1 MKRMISSSV
10 CVAGVLAFGAVAM
23 GQQPPA
29 QPQAQS
35 EARASTDQQITVTG
49 CVQSESDYRKA
60 KDAGKG
66 GVAGTGVGAGNEFV
80 LIQATASA
88 SASGRSDSPVGTSG
102 AAMAYELTGS
112 NEGKVAQVRG
122 PQGRDQRQ
130 AQGGGDRC
138 RRPALGRPDS
148 RSASQR
154 RGRVQQGP
162 EAARAGGRLGQG
174 SDRQLPRLEVGLP

>member
-10 CVAGVLAFGAVAM
+10 CIAGVLAFGAVAS

-29 QPQAQS
+29 
-35 EARASTDQQITVTG
+35 ARASTDQQITVTG

-66 GVAGTGVGAGNEFV
+66 GVAGTGVGAANEFV
-80 LIQATASA
+80 LTEAMASA

-112 NEGKVAQVRG
+112 NEGLVAQYVGRRVEISGKRKAAEIDAAGQPSGG
-122 PQGRDQRQ
+122 PT
-130 AQGGGDRC
+130 A
-138 RRPALGRPDS
+138 GRPPSGVDAFS
-148 RSASQR
+148 KDLKLRELEVMSVKEATGKCSASK
-154 RGRVQQGP
+154 
-162 EAARAGGRLGQG
+162 
-174 SDRQLPRLEVGLP
+174 

>member
-1 MKRMISSSV
+1 MKRMTSSSV
-10 CVAGVLAFGAVAM
+10 CVAGILAFGAVAI

-66 GVAGTGVGAGNEFV
+66 GVAGTGIGAGNEFV
-80 LIQATASA
+80 LIEATASA
-88 SASGRSDSPVGTSG
+88 SASGRSDSSVGTSG

-112 NEGKVAQVRG
+112 NEGMVAQYVGRRVEISGKRKVAEVDATGQPSGG
-122 PQGRDQRQ
+122 PT
-130 AQGGGDRC
+130 A
-138 RRPALGRPDS
+138 GRPPSGVDAFS
-148 RSASQR
+148 KDLKLR
-154 RGRVQQGP
+154 
-162 EAARAGGRLGQG
+162 E
-174 SDRQLPRLEVGLP
+174 LEVISVKEATGSCPTSK